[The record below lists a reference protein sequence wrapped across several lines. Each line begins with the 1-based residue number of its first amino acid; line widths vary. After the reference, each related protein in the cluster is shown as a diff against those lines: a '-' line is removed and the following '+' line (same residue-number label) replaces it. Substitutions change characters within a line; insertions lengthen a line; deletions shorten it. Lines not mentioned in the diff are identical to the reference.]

1 MPRALQTALL
11 VTSLLLPAAPAA
23 AAQTPQTLL
32 LELRVFNGHE
42 EVTNQTRVFVHRAG
56 ERGTPIAEAGGGPS
70 RIELKV
76 EEGIYDVQA
85 VQERNGQVVN
95 IQWAQRLV
103 VMAYPDEAGRH
114 LEVLNFRHGFG
125 ALQVRAADGSMPGVS
140 IHEPGA
146 TNKEAA
152 AVVGG
157 AGYSLFV
164 VPAGVYEVTVKR
176 GEKPP
181 VRHADIEVPQDR
193 TRLWIVPPDKV
204 LSAGTAGHPREPR

>member
-1 MPRALQTALL
+1 MPRTLLTALL
-11 VTSLLLPAAPAA
+11 LAFVLSAASPPT
-23 AAQTPQTLL
+23 AQTPQTLL

-56 ERGTPIAEAGGGPS
+56 DRGTPIVDAGGGPP

-76 EEGIYDVQA
+76 QEGIYDVQA
-85 VQERNGQVVN
+85 VQERDGQVVN
-95 IQWAQRLV
+95 IQWANRLV

-114 LEVLNFRHGFG
+114 LEVLNFRSGFG
-125 ALQVRAADGSMPGVS
+125 ALQIRADDGSAPHVS
-140 IHEPGA
+140 IHEPGG

-152 AVVGG
+152 VVIGG

-176 GEKPP
+176 GEKPSI
-181 VRHADIEVPQDR
+181 RHPGIEVPKDR
-193 TRLWIVPPDKV
+193 TRFWLVPPDKQ
-204 LSAGTAGHPREPR
+204 LSAASAERSHDIP